1 MQSSKKVS
9 AELLGIDQ
17 ALQRAATTAKLLA
30 ERQGTPYVV
39 YHDVSTGQILNK
51 NHSDAKIKHK

>member
-1 MQSSKKVS
+1 MQNSKKVS

-39 YHDVSTGQILNK
+39 YRDARTGQFLNK
-51 NHSDAKIKHK
+51 NQTDAKSK